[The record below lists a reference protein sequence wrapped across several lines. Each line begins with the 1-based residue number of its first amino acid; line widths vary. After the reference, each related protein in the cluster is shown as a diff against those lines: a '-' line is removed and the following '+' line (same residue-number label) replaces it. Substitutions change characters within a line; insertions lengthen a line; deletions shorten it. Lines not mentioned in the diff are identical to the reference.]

1 MLVKAIIL
9 VVFLIYSAGIF
20 YLGAMWN
27 KNYSLKA
34 GGSALT
40 GLSNPN
46 SSTFVN
52 MNGNTEG
59 KIVQI
64 IGDKAY
70 VEMKSGG
77 KAIFSIPDQV
87 MVNEI
92 NEGKLVAIG
101 MTKGDIRLNEEAS
114 LKISSFKNG
123 YAVTSVTY
131 VSGETPKVEDV
142 PDKSE

>member
-1 MLVKAIIL
+1 MLVKVLIL
-9 VVFLIYSAGIF
+9 VVFLVYSAGLF
-20 YLGAMWN
+20 YGGAMWN
-27 KNYSLKA
+27 KNYALKA

-52 MNGNTEG
+52 MNGNMEG

-87 MVNEI
+87 LVNEI

-101 MTKGDIRLNEEAS
+101 MTKDDIRLNEDGS

-131 VSGETPKVEDV
+131 IRGETPEMEDV